1 MTVPFET
8 PFGHG
13 AETSLR
19 RMIIQLILMGFFLL
33 LFAIPTSPLLAS
45 DVRYKPYCAEKA
57 AQSTVGDTGTTY
69 DNVFQT
75 IQVTNV
81 KVPIVLGLAM
91 DWSSGFTNAL
101 VRGSIPC
108 KTDIRQ
114 LMQTLV
120 LSRVTAPIQQQIGR
134 FNTECYLIARGRF
147 DSRHPD
153 LSTYDDTMRDYGGE
167 ADLNWMG
174 SHVLRELYYD
184 KIYPSAPV
192 PGFSY
197 ASYPLAADDEA
208 VKHNELDK
216 PKNGYPTCEQWWSDE
231 KVGLERL
238 IVNDVNAAQP
248 ANNHLGRLSISET
261 VKRWMTQL
269 SPFTKLTGDD
279 VIARSVL
286 YDSKGDYGGFG
297 SDSAQL
303 DTNMGQYGAASHILM
318 GAGKIIKQYT
328 FNPLKRDATADVLP
342 IIRACVLFFVIMFT
356 PLVFIF
362 GRYQFGVGISICCA
376 FFILIFLDYI
386 WAMNKYLENALLAST
401 SDPSLGNVLVQHPT
415 IVNMMGDFY
424 FFSASILLLVLGW
437 AGVKVG
443 TGLDKMI
450 AQASNM
456 ASANADGAYALGKA
470 MTKQGWNVVKS
481 AGKTGV
487 KMISSIL

>member
-1 MTVPFET
+1 
-8 PFGHG
+8 
-13 AETSLR
+13 
-19 RMIIQLILMGFFLL
+19 
-33 LFAIPTSPLLAS
+33 
-45 DVRYKPYCAEKA
+45 
-57 AQSTVGDTGTTY
+57 
-69 DNVFQT
+69 
-75 IQVTNV
+75 
-81 KVPIVLGLAM
+81 M

-101 VRGSIPC
+101 IRGSIPC

-134 FNTECYLIARGRF
+134 FNTECYLIAKGRF

-153 LSTYDDTMRDYGGE
+153 LSTYGDTMLAYGGE

-174 SHVLRELYYD
+174 SHVLRELYYG
-184 KIYPSAPV
+184 KIYPNAPV

-197 ASYPLAADDEA
+197 SSHPSAADDEA
-208 VKHNELDK
+208 IKHNELDK

-231 KVGLERL
+231 KVGLEHL

-248 ANNHLGRLSISET
+248 ANNHLGRLTISET

-269 SPFTKLTGDD
+269 SPYTQSTGDD

-286 YDSKGDYGGFG
+286 YHSKGDYGGFG
-297 SDSAQL
+297 ANGAQL
-303 DTNMGQYGAASHILM
+303 DTNMGQYGMVSHVLM
-318 GAGKIIKQYT
+318 GAGQVLKRYT
-328 FNPLKRDATADVLP
+328 LNPLKRDATADVLP

-362 GRYQFGVGISICCA
+362 GRYQFGVGVSLCCA

-401 SDPSLGNVLVQHPT
+401 TDPSLGNVLVQHPT
-415 IVNMMGDFY
+415 IVNMMTDFY
-424 FFSASILLLVLGW
+424 FISASILLFVLGW

-450 AQASNM
+450 SQASNM
-456 ASANADGAYALGKA
+456 ASSSADGAYAIGKTIA
-470 MTKQGWNVVKS
+470 KQGWKAAKTV
-481 AGKTGV
+481 GKTGAGMV
-487 KMISSIL
+487 ARVVAAAALIE